1 MKIQNKLALVS
12 EIESTQYIDNYFI
25 SYVEDPNVNEKNVD
39 SHVHSILK
47 TELSYTA
54 REAELAVTKLRNS
67 EIRIPSK
74 TTKATGTGE
83 IDCAVFINDKL
94 RIIIEDKEPN
104 ESVELALTEAI
115 IYANGLNAKG
125 EDIRVVIGYTGL
137 DIIVRVLDHVSNKW
151 VPFFINGEELKAFPG
166 KNILDIIYHE
176 KDIHG
181 LVVEEINEEINIQD
195 IIWNLK
201 TIYRTTDLQNDNQKT
216 IDFTIAFIGLKSI
229 LEKYRDQNIR
239 GLKTWEDL
247 NPKQDTNDNDSTDDE
262 ELRDNI
268 KSVIDKI
275 FEKIG
280 TEYTDLFIIKDSENI
295 ETFNLKNTLETFQTD
310 YELRSLR
317 NIYIEISR
325 LHDLHDS
332 KIDLF
337 GEVYE
342 SLGDKNTKKAF
353 GQYFTRRHIIKSLIE
368 LMEIDI
374 QTFVGQLREE
384 AQNGQIVY
392 SPIAPKN
399 ICDPAC
405 GTGGFLTEFFK
416 HIMAMAEEH
425 PQYGTLNLS
434 ELAST
439 AFYGYDIY
447 TSNVTRTKIN
457 MYLAGDGFSE
467 IRKANTL
474 EDTNIERD
482 KFDYIITNPPY
493 GKGTFTV
500 NYPFL
505 EGQERVFRTVI
516 NNQRLEVNFLVKIV
530 DMLKPLGRAM
540 VIIPDGILEATTL
553 SPLRDWFVKHCKL
566 EKVVSLPKHAFA
578 PYTHEKTY
586 AIFFEKR
593 LTPLNNVSM
602 AENDPDIWGYI
613 VDNDGFANSD
623 KRFRT
628 DRMNEN
634 GKYLHDEFSQW
645 RGIDG
650 STNDSLIIERYKRK
664 TQLPE
669 EEFFNEWNE
678 KIEGSKYG
686 YIKLQDILKDEFI
699 TYPTVLTDEVLR
711 RLNREVEASINIDN
725 IIENNTLTP
734 EELEAKTR
742 IHEVLLEDTNLEYDS
757 EEGIFRDITKIV
769 EPKALTV
776 REIVSQVNTLIEVED
791 NKITHPKDLTTGEE
805 GSYALKEVYV
815 AILESAGIAYH
826 FNNKNPKYWLRNE
839 EKFKPLTDSQISTRI
854 KKVFTE
860 NFLLSSISEV
870 VDIEENDIKA
880 EYQEV
885 IHGYGWEY
893 DSFKSIFIDKENPNI
908 RKTLDL
914 TPEKYLRKP
923 TIEELSLEE
932 FSAENESLI
941 NELKSLFGA

>member
-25 SYVEDPNVNEKNVD
+25 SYIEDPNVNEKNVD

-67 EIRIPSK
+67 KIRIPSK
-74 TTKATGTGE
+74 TIKATGTGE

-94 RIIIEDKEPN
+94 RIIIENKEPN

-115 IYANGLNAKG
+115 VYANGLNAKG

-176 KDIHG
+176 RDIHG

-195 IIWNLK
+195 IIGNLK

-239 GLKTWEDL
+239 GLKRWEDL
-247 NPKQDTNDNDSTDDE
+247 NPKQDTNDNDSTEDE

-280 TEYTDLFIIKDSENI
+280 TEYRDLFIIKDSENI

-374 QTFVGQLREE
+374 QTFVGQLEE
-384 AQNGQIVY
+384 KLQNGQIVY

-474 EDTNIERD
+474 EDTNIEID

-500 NYPFL
+500 KYPFL
-505 EGQERVFRTVI
+505 EGQERVLRTVI

-530 DMLKPLGRAM
+530 NMLKPLGKAM

-593 LTPLNNVSM
+593 LRPLSNVSM

-628 DRMNEN
+628 DRMNKE
-634 GKYLHDEFSQW
+634 GKFLHDEFSQW

-664 TQLPE
+664 IQAPNE
-669 EEFFNEWNE
+669 DFFNEWGE
-678 KIEGSKYG
+678 KIGGKKFG
-686 YIKLQDILKDEFI
+686 YITMFQILEDEFI
-699 TYPTVLTDEVLR
+699 SYPTISGNEVLKKI
-711 RLNREVEASINIDN
+711 NRNFEAN
-725 IIENNTLTP
+725 
-734 EELEAKTR
+734 
-742 IHEVLLEDTNLEYDS
+742 
-757 EEGIFRDITKIV
+757 
-769 EPKALTV
+769 
-776 REIVSQVNTLIEVED
+776 
-791 NKITHPKDLTTGEE
+791 
-805 GSYALKEVYV
+805 
-815 AILESAGIAYH
+815 
-826 FNNKNPKYWLRNE
+826 
-839 EKFKPLTDSQISTRI
+839 
-854 KKVFTE
+854 
-860 NFLLSSISEV
+860 
-870 VDIEENDIKA
+870 VDIEQLFNKTDLIEKEELIKS
-880 EYQEV
+880 EILSKLEEDYQIV
-885 IHGYGWEY
+885 FDSVL
-893 DSFKSIFIDKENPNI
+893 DSFVDQNKPVYQGLKN
-908 RKTLDL
+908 KDL
-914 TPEKYLRKP
+914 CELINTVAL
-923 TIEELSLEE
+923 EELKIKHPNDMLNIQGETT
-932 FSAENESLI
+932 
-941 NELKSLFGA
+941 ELKADYIEILSLLSLD